1 LDVPVEELVA
11 ELEVQVGAAGDEF
24 SVRRSGYVPRCRVGH
39 ATGSTPQDLVP
50 RVGLRMA
57 IAQIDRSSEGVDPP
71 VETASLAGEDARIA
85 EGVGEQR
92 AALIGSEKAHGEVV
106 RVAAAQCP
114 ELLLSP
120 LDRNA
125 H

>member
-1 LDVPVEELVA
+1 MSATSGE
-11 ELEVQVGAAGDEF
+11 AG
-24 SVRRSGYVPRCRVGH
+24 
-39 ATGSTPQDLVP
+39 
-50 RVGLRMA
+50 
-57 IAQIDRSSEGVDPP
+57 SSERVDPP
-71 VETASLAGEDARIA
+71 GETASLAGEDARVA

-92 AALIGSEKAHGEVV
+92 AALVGGEKAHGEIA
-106 RVAAAQCP
+106 RVTAAECP